1 MKKYFLVSKISLVLI
16 LGVIMLSAMSCKK
29 DGTTTGDLISTP
41 IITPPTTEQGM
52 ITFNN
57 YANGIYSAV
66 NAKADFYGNNISSW
80 RDNRA
85 EIVDKALRVK
95 LMPGDVNQGFYPQFD
110 IVDGTSYEVTF
121 DIKFAKGFDWSLGGK
136 LGVGFGIGDVIAGG
150 NATNGN
156 GGSARIMW
164 NQTST
169 GKIIFKPYL
178 YYTGMPDQYGTNVV
192 NSAFYPQTGSLKD
205 DTWYTIKMRVKSNTD
220 FNANGSIQVKIN
232 GLEILNSNTINWGD
246 NTGGKNK
253 GWVKTLMFQTFRGGQ
268 GPDWESKVESYIL
281 YDNIKV
287 IKDPTSAF

>member
-1 MKKYFLVSKISLVLI
+1 MRYDFNKIRLSIGLVL
-16 LGVIMLSAMSCKK
+16 GLSLTVLLACKK
-29 DGTTTGDLISTP
+29 EGNATYPVKNPSEVK
-41 IITPPTTEQGM
+41 PPAETGM
-52 ITFNN
+52 ITFDN
-57 YANGIYSAV
+57 YANGIYSAA
-66 NAKADFYGNNISSW
+66 NAKTDFYQTNISSW
-80 RDNRA
+80 KDDRA

-150 NATNGN
+150 NPTNGN

-178 YYTGMPDQYGTNVV
+178 YYTDMPDKYGTNVV
-192 NSAFYPQTGSLKD
+192 NSAFYPQSGSLKD
-205 DTWYTIKMRVKSNTD
+205 DTWYTIKMRVKSNTG
-220 FNANGSIQVKIN
+220 FNANGSVQVKVN
-232 GLEILNSNTINWGD
+232 GEQILSSNTINWGD
-246 NTGGKNK
+246 NSNGKTK
-253 GWVKTLMFQTFRGGQ
+253 GLIKTLMFQTFRGGQ
-268 GPDWESKVESYIL
+268 GPDWESKGVSYIL

-287 IKDPTSAF
+287 TKDPTEVF

>member
-1 MKKYFLVSKISLVLI
+1 MIKMPNKIRYPRCLI
-16 LGVIMLSAMSCKK
+16 LGLIVTILFACKK
-29 DGTTTGDLISTP
+29 ENPSSYPVATPDVKPPVTETGL
-41 IITPPTTEQGM
+41 
-52 ITFNN
+52 ITFDN
-57 YANGIYSAV
+57 YANGIYSSGMAHS
-66 NAKADFYGNNISSW
+66 DFYGTNVSSW
-80 RDNRA
+80 KESRA

-121 DIKFAKGFDWSLGGK
+121 DVKFAKGFDWSLGGK

-164 NQTST
+164 NKTST
-169 GKIIFKPYL
+169 GKVIFKPYL
-178 YYTGMPDQYGTNVV
+178 YYEGMPDQYGTNVV
-192 NSAFYPQTGSLKD
+192 SSAFYPQSGSLVE

-220 FNANGSIQVKIN
+220 FKANGSIQVKIN
-232 GLEILNSNTINWGD
+232 GLEILNSSTINWGD

-253 GWVKTLMFQTFRGGQ
+253 GWIKTLMFQTFRGGQ
-268 GPDWESKVESYIL
+268 GTDWESKVDSYII

-287 IKDPTSAF
+287 TKDPTATF